1 MQASSCIGAFLVAC
15 DNQASITAEA
25 SPSNCRYGGF
35 VADYDAAYEGV
46 RAGIMQAF
54 YGPAKG
60 GVFSPSVQFTLME
73 MGKAVLA
80 K

>member
-1 MQASSCIGAFLVAC
+1 M
-15 DNQASITAEA
+15 
-25 SPSNCRYGGF
+25 
-35 VADYDAAYEGV
+35 ADYDAAYEGV
-46 RAGIMQAF
+46 KAGIMQAF